1 VPVRPQVK
9 PLAGYGSPCR
19 LFVRGRC
26 QQARFRAL
34 RYDELA
40 TTATADPD
48 DDVLGNGSKGVSIR
62 HISPAAAEQAA
73 RPKVGA
79 PAVSGNK
86 AQLIQ
91 TQQLHL

>member
-1 VPVRPQVK
+1 MRGVVR
-9 PLAGYGSPCR
+9 R
-19 LFVRGRC
+19 
-26 QQARFRAL
+26 RFRAL

-48 DDVLGNGSKGVSIR
+48 DDGLGNGSEGVSVR
-62 HISPAAAEQAA
+62 HISPTAAKQGRAGQAA